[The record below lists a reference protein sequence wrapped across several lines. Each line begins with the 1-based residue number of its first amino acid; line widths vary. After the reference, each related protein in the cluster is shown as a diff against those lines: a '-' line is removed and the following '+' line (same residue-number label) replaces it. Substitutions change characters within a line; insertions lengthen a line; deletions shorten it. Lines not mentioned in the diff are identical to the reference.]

1 MEQQYLSKERF
12 EELSRELEELK
23 TVKRLEIADAL
34 KKSKEYG
41 DLSENAEYAEAREE
55 QTRVE
60 ARIFKLEEL
69 LRKAEIIEE
78 GKKSDKAGLV
88 HVGSKVTVKKGKE
101 KVIYMIVGSSDSKPE
116 ELKIS
121 NSSPIGKALMGQT
134 VGTKVKV
141 TTPGGETEYEIVK
154 VE

>member
-1 MEQQYLSKERF
+1 MEKQYLSKERF
-12 EELSRELEELK
+12 EELSRELEGLK

-60 ARIFKLEEL
+60 ARIFELEEL

-78 GKKSDKAGLV
+78 GRSNKSGAV
-88 HVGSKVTVKKGKE
+88 HVGSKVTAKRGKE
-101 KVIYMIVGSSDSKPE
+101 AIIFTIVGSSDAKPE
-116 ELKIS
+116 ERKIS
-121 NSSPIGKALMGQT
+121 NSSPIGKALMGQMP
-134 VGTKVKV
+134 GSKVKV
-141 TTPGGETEYEIVK
+141 KTPAGETEYEIVK